1 MTEPYSEGQDIMTS
15 SYGNNYWK
23 NLNNKNNS
31 MMNTKE
37 PNTDFNN
44 TPEKQKFRKKYNLQ
58 IVKE

>member
-1 MTEPYSEGQDIMTS
+1 MTS

-58 IVKE
+58 IVKEQKEDLE